1 VTLLPLLSLQDAAPA
16 VVPADTAWM
25 LVATALVLLMT
36 PALAFFYGGLVRS
49 KSSLNTMMMS
59 FAALGA
65 VGVVWALL
73 AYSLAFGDGG
83 ALIGGTGNALLG
95 GIGLE
100 AKGTI
105 PHVLFMAYQGT
116 FAIITAALISGAVVE
131 RMRFGPYLA
140 FIVLWTLLV
149 YAPVAHWVWGGGWLM
164 SRGVLDFAGGTV
176 VHINAGVSA
185 LVAALV
191 LGVRKDYGRQA
202 ILPHNVPFT
211 LLGAGLLWFGWFG
224 FNGGSALAANELAA
238 LAFTNTFLAPMATLV
253 VWVLLD
259 YFRTGR
265 ATAVGGATGIV
276 VGLVAIT
283 PAAGFVS
290 PAAALALGA
299 IAAFPSY
306 FAIVYRS
313 RTRLDDSLDV
323 FAGHGVG
330 GMTGA
335 LLTGVFAQKA
345 WNAAGADGLLAGNA
359 AQLGIQALGVASSIA
374 YSAGATFVI
383 LKLLSAVAALR
394 ATPRSEGHGMDVSQH
409 GEEAYTTGEG
419 SILVMPESGPVGP
432 VRSLT
437 PQAAALTPGG
447 RT

>member
-1 VTLLPLLSLQDAAPA
+1 VTRLPLLLALQDAAPA

-25 LVATALVLLMT
+25 LVSTALVLLMT

-49 KSSLNTMMMS
+49 KNSLNTMMMS

-65 VGVVWALL
+65 VGIVWALL
-73 AYSLAFGDGG
+73 AYSLAF
-83 ALIGGTGNALLG
+83 AEGNAWIGATTNVLLHG
-95 GIGLE
+95 VGTE

-140 FIVLWTLLV
+140 FIALWTVLV

-202 ILPHNVPFT
+202 ILPHNVPFV

-224 FNGGSALAANELAA
+224 FNGGSALAANELAS

-276 VGLVAIT
+276 IGLVAIT
-283 PAAGFVS
+283 PAAGFIS
-290 PAAALALGA
+290 PASALLLGA
-299 IAAFPSY
+299 LAAFPSY
-306 FAIVYRS
+306 FTIVARS

-323 FAGHGVG
+323 FAGHGIG
-330 GMTGA
+330 GITGA
-335 LLTGVFAQKA
+335 LLTGVFAAKA
-345 WNAAGADGLLAGNA
+345 WNPAGADGLLAGNP
-359 AQLGIQALGVASSIA
+359 AQLVTQAIGVASSIV
-374 YSAGATFVI
+374 YSALGTFVI
-383 LKLLSAVAALR
+383 LKVMALVTSLR
-394 ATPRSEGHGMDVSQH
+394 AVSRSEGLGMDVTQH
-409 GEEAYTTGEG
+409 GEEAYTNGEG
-419 SILVMPESGPVGP
+419 SILVMPDATPVGAP
-432 VRSLT
+432 ARTLT
-437 PQAAALTPGG
+437 PQTAA
-447 RT
+447 R

>member
-1 VTLLPLLSLQDAAPA
+1 MTLPPPLLFLQAASPTPPPA

-25 LVATALVLLMT
+25 LVSTALVLLMT

-49 KSSLNTMMMS
+49 KNSLNTMMMS
-59 FAALGA
+59 FVALGI

-73 AYSLAFGDGG
+73 SYSLSFTDGG
-83 ALIGGTGNALLG
+83 PWIGSTANAFLTGVGT
-95 GIGLE
+95 E

-105 PHVLFMAYQGT
+105 PHLLFMAFQGT

-131 RMRFGPYLA
+131 RMRFGPYVA
-140 FIVLWTLLV
+140 FLVLWSLLV

-164 SRGVLDFAGGTV
+164 TRGILDFAGGTV
-176 VHINAGVSA
+176 VHINAGISA

-191 LGVRKDYGRQA
+191 LGARKDYGRQA
-202 ILPHNVPFT
+202 ILPHSVPFT

-259 YFRTGR
+259 YFRSGR

-290 PAAALALGA
+290 PVGALLLGA

-306 FAIVYRS
+306 FTIVLRS
-313 RTRLDDSLDV
+313 RTRVDDSLDV
-323 FAGHGVG
+323 FAGHGIG
-330 GMTGA
+330 GLTGA

-345 WNAAGADGLLAGNA
+345 WNAVGADGLLAGNP
-359 AQLGIQALGVASSIA
+359 AQLGIQGLGAFSSMI
-374 YSAGATFVI
+374 YAGLMTFVI
-383 LKLLSAVAALR
+383 LKLLSLVTAIRAA
-394 ATPRSEGHGMDVSQH
+394 PRTEGVGMDVTQH
-409 GEEAYTTGEG
+409 GEEAYTSGEG
-419 SILVMPESGPVGP
+419 SILVMPEVATTAPAP
-432 VRSLT
+432 ALT
-437 PQAAALTPGG
+437 PQAAA
-447 RT
+447 R